1 MDEYAGGDGGYNNS
15 SPSAPSGA
23 SSGGKGGKAT
33 KRFTLSCASVTF
45 KQLIHANIGPND
57 QYQID
62 MKDISSVRLVARI
75 ISVDQSE
82 SDKVTMLLTDGTY
95 TPQNVSLYRYD
106 THLFLERLAEI
117 STGFPLVELIVHI
130 KPMSGGNMDLQTAG
144 PENVRVIKEGNALTH
159 HILDCINMHLFNTR
173 PVLPRTG
180 STAGYSSS
188 SAQAM
193 YAAQLSMEGG
203 SSGSGSGTSNPINDA
218 VFDAFFKHVNDTG
231 DDGRATDVYNLLQ
244 ANPATKHITI
254 PNIELACEQLMYE
267 GRIYSTVDDVTFR
280 TTS

>member
-1 MDEYAGGDGGYNNS
+1 MDEYSGGDGGYNNS

-23 SSGGKGGKAT
+23 SSGGKGGKSS
-33 KRFTLSCASVTF
+33 KRLMSTCTSVTF
-45 KQLIHANIGPND
+45 KQLIHASIGPND
-57 QYQID
+57 LYQID
-62 MKDISSVRLVARI
+62 RKDISSVRIVARI
-75 ISVDQSE
+75 ISIDQTE
-82 SDKVTMLLTDGTY
+82 ADKITMNLTDGTY
-95 TPQNVSLYRYD
+95 APQKVSLYRFD

-117 STGFPLVELIVHI
+117 SAGFPLVELIVHV
-130 KPMSGGNMDLQTAG
+130 KPMAGGNMDLNTTG

-173 PVLPRTG
+173 PALPRTG
-180 STAGYSSS
+180 STSGYSSS

-203 SSGSGSGTSNPINDA
+203 LSGSGSGTSNPINDA

-231 DDGRATDVYNLLQ
+231 EDGRAADVYNLLQ

-254 PNIELACEQLMYE
+254 PNIEQACETLMYE